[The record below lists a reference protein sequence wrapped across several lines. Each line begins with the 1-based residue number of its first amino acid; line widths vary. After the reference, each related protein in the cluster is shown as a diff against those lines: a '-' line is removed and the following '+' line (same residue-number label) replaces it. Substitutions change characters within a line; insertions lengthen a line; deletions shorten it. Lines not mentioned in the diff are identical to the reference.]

1 MSNFEQDNGTTR
13 ADLVAR
19 VALMEAMIAEGRRT
33 TTRFGWIFLMW
44 GLLYFA
50 AIGWEMFLPAARFAW
65 PVCMALGFVIIWAW
79 RWRQKRFGL
88 GDEGPRSRSIGAVWS
103 AMGCAISIYMLAA
116 ALSHHIGQQPA
127 VNAAVLIFLGLA
139 HAASALI
146 LRWRA
151 QGAVA
156 AIWWAGGIAVFFAP
170 ESASVAIFLVATLFG
185 MIVFGLYAMMLERR
199 RAAGL
204 VEHHA

>member
-1 MSNFEQDNGTTR
+1 MTDFETGSEARRD
-13 ADLVAR
+13 DLVQR
-19 VALMEAMIAEGRRT
+19 IELMEQMIAEGRRT

-50 AIGWEMFLPAARFAW
+50 AIGWEMFLPAGNFAW
-65 PVCMALGFVIIWAW
+65 PVCMVLGFVMIWAW
-79 RWRQKRFGL
+79 RWRQKRSGL
-88 GDEGPRSRSIGAVWS
+88 GDEGARSRSISAVWS
-103 AMGCAISIYMLAA
+103 AMGCAISIYMLSA

-156 AIWWAGGIAVFFAP
+156 AVWWAGGIAIFFAP
-170 ESASVAIFLVATLFG
+170 ASSILIFLVATFFG
-185 MIVFGLYAMMLERR
+185 MVLFGLYAMMLERR
-199 RAAGL
+199 AAAL